1 MLPHCVNPQGILG
14 GGNMLAHWALMCYVV
29 DVLLCMLHNSH
40 FPQVPVSTEG
50 ALEVHFV
57 FVLFIDCGH
66 HINQL
71 LFNAMLTK
79 GFCSFHFV
87 HLHVFLQ
94 FTFNDESFKALV
106 TCELDQ
112 IWVVDF
118 SMVLKCFPQGE
129 CFMTGWANLLI
140 WRALLPFLPWHIIS
154 CSLVILK
161 WLVLRTIA
169 GENCIVVFH
178 FPSWLLHWS

>member
-57 FVLFIDCGH
+57 FALFIDGGH
-66 HINQL
+66 HVDKL
-71 LFNAMLTK
+71 LLNTLLAK
-79 GFCSFHFV
+79 GFRSLHLV

-94 FTFNDESFKALV
+94 LTFNDESFKALV
-106 TCELDQ
+106 TSKFDQ
-112 IWVVDF
+112 VWIVDF
-118 SMVLKCFPQGE
+118 GMVLKCFSQCE
-129 CFMTGWANLLI
+129 CFMTSWTSPLI
-140 WRALLPFLPWHIIS
+140 WLALLPLSSWHIIS
-154 CSLVILK
+154 CSFIVFQR
-161 WLVLRTIA
+161 LVL
-169 GENCIVVFH
+169 
-178 FPSWLLHWS
+178 